1 MLFDL
6 FPEYKALAVALEKQF
21 LLKYRQNRKSI
32 LRLVPKEREIT
43 NDTAAHR
50 IKLSR

>member
-1 MLFDL
+1 VLFDL
-6 FPEYKALAVALEKQF
+6 FPEYGALAVALKKQF

-32 LRLVPKEREIT
+32 LRLVQKEREIT
-43 NDTAAHR
+43 NDTAVHK